1 MNAAPPSDDGFLD
14 RMARIPDQ
22 FAPIPVC
29 WPILSDDELADRRQE
44 LDDWVHWITNRYG
57 LDHRT
62 IPPCWPEHG
71 ALVEELSA
79 LRTGWVTAFAADARG
94 DDPLRWHSD
103 FEACRQRLTDWVAR
117 AGCRPGQHRFA
128 RESVGG
134 ERTNGS

>member
-1 MNAAPPSDDGFLD
+1 MTTHPQRGPDFIEHL
-14 RMARIPDQ
+14 ARIPDQ

-29 WPILSDDELADRRQE
+29 WPILTGAEFGERLEELE
-44 LDDWVHWITNRYG
+44 DWVHWLADRYG

-62 IPPCWPEHG
+62 IPPCWTDHG

-103 FEACRQRLTDWVAR
+103 FEAGRHRLADWTAR
-117 AGCRPGQHRFA
+117 TGCRPGEHRCSSRA
-128 RESVGG
+128 TPANAS
-134 ERTNGS
+134 